1 MCCVRNRNA
10 SKWRKVEVRV
20 GGQGLI
26 EGVLTMLD
34 EHIQVV
40 VGDCCVCLQVIQC
53 LKLLD
58 AEAADVAVVD

>member
-1 MCCVRNRNA
+1 MCSVRNRNA

-26 EGVLTMLD
+26 EGVFAMLD
-34 EHIQVV
+34 EHVQVI

-53 LKLLD
+53 FKLLY
-58 AEAADVAVVD
+58 AEAADVGVID